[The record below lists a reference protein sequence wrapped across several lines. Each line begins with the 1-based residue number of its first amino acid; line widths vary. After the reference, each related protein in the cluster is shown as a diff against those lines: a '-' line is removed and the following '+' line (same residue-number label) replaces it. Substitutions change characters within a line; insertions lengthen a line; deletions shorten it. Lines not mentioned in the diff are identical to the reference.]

1 MKTSLEDRAERLE
14 STQPPRA
21 GWSGSLSTL
30 GSRLWAGRTGI
41 AWWSSGGVALVTLVI
56 IGLAAA
62 RARLEAPAPTLLLED
77 RHGAFLCE
85 LGDGQDAELGYW
97 PLETLP
103 PRVVA
108 ATVAIEDRRFWL
120 HPGIDPLAVGRATWQ
135 NLSRRQRVSG
145 ASTLAMQVA
154 RMQRP
159 GARNL
164 PRKAVEAVTALFL
177 TARYGRQ
184 ALLAHYLRLAP
195 YGNRVHG
202 IAYAARRYLDKPVDD
217 LSWAEIAYLSAIPQA
232 PAAMNPFHPSGRLR
246 AVARGER
253 ILALLHEQG
262 VIGEVEWEQACLD
275 IRRLRVPTREVRPA
289 AAMHA
294 ILRFARQ
301 LGAPEARAARA
312 THPVVT
318 TALDLGLQD
327 QVSTLVREAVAQ
339 GEWVGVGNAAVMV
352 VELPDRQ
359 VRAAVASS
367 GWTDTAHL
375 GAIDYTRVPRSP
387 GSTLKPFLYALGYEL
402 GTITPATIVD
412 DLQRAPGGIVNA
424 DHRFLGPLLP
434 RVALANSRNVP
445 AVRLLERV
453 GLEEGYAFFR
463 DLGLHD
469 GTTPARRIGLG
480 MAVGGMPVTLEQLVR
495 ATTVLATDGRL
506 APLRWFEGDTGGPG
520 RRLVSET
527 TARLVTLQLADPMA
541 RLPSFPRMSW
551 SEYPFP
557 VAVKTG
563 TSPEQRDAW
572 ALAWSRRWLV
582 GVWMGRP
589 DHRPMQGATGFS
601 QAAALAQRV
610 MLSLHPELGDGF
622 EDLSFP
628 APQGLVQVRL
638 CALTGQLASPLC
650 GKVMSEWVKPADV
663 PRHTCDAHLQVA
675 VDTSTG
681 APASPRT
688 PPRMVAARTFTL
700 LPPRYADWAARNGL
714 PRPPTLPG
722 LWLLDGEVPAQPSA
736 PSLRIRITAPQT
748 DTRLLRDP
756 ETPRKLATLAL
767 RATVEPRVE
776 QVLWLVDGLPWQL
789 ADYPYTARWP
799 LASGAHI
806 FQASVPF
813 SRVTSPAVRVVVQ

>member
-1 MKTSLEDRAERLE
+1 VLVAV
-14 STQPPRA
+14 A
-21 GWSGSLSTL
+21 TL
-30 GSRLWAGRTGI
+30 AVVG
-41 AWWSSGGVALVTLVI
+41 
-56 IGLAAA
+56 IGLA
-62 RARLEAPAPTLLLED
+62 RARLEAPAPTLLLRD

-85 LGDGQDAELGYW
+85 LGDGRDAELGYW
-97 PLETLP
+97 PLEALP

-120 HPGIDPLAVGRATWQ
+120 HPGVDPLAAGRAAWQ

-159 GARNL
+159 GARTL
-164 PRKAVEAVTALFL
+164 PRKAVEAVTAFFL

-202 IAYAARRYLDKPVDD
+202 IAHAARRYLDKPVED

-232 PAAMNPFHPSGRLR
+232 PAAMNPFRPSGRLR

-253 ILALLHEQG
+253 ILSLLHQQG
-262 VIGEVEWEQACLD
+262 VIGEVEWAQARLD
-275 IRRLRVPTREVRPA
+275 IRTLRVPTREVRPIV
-289 AAMHA
+289 AMHA
-294 ILRFARQ
+294 ILRLERQ
-301 LGAPEARAARA
+301 LGSPAARAARA
-312 THPVVT
+312 AHPVVAT
-318 TALDLGLQD
+318 TLDLGLQE

-352 VELPDRQ
+352 VELPGRQ
-359 VRAAVASS
+359 VRASVASS
-367 GWTDTAHL
+367 GWTDAAHL

-445 AVRLLERV
+445 AVGLLERI
-453 GLEEGYAFFR
+453 GLEEGYTFLR

-506 APLRWFEGDTGGPG
+506 AELAWLEGDPEGTG

-541 RLPSFPRMSW
+541 RLPSFPRMGS
-551 SEYPFP
+551 SEFPFP

-572 ALAWSRRWLV
+572 ALAWSRRYLI

-610 MLSLHPELGDGF
+610 MLSLHPELRDGF

-628 APQGLVQVRL
+628 APEGLVPVRL
-638 CALTGQLASPLC
+638 CALTGRLASPLC
-650 GKVMSEWVKPADV
+650 GKVMSEWVQPSDA
-663 PRHTCDAHLQVA
+663 PRRTCDAHLQMA
-675 VDTSTG
+675 IDTRTG
-681 APASPRT
+681 VPASTRT
-688 PPRMVAARTFTL
+688 PREVVAARTFTL

-714 PRPPTLPG
+714 PRPPALPG
-722 LWLLDGEVPAQPSA
+722 LWLLEGEGSAVAAA

-748 DTRLLRDP
+748 DSRLLRDP
-756 ETPRKLATLAL
+756 ETPVELATLAL

-799 LASGAHI
+799 LAPGAHT
-806 FQASVPF
+806 FQARVPF
-813 SRVTSPAVRVVVQ
+813 SKVTSAPVRVVVQ

>member
-1 MKTSLEDRAERLE
+1 M
-14 STQPPRA
+14 PP
-21 GWSGSLSTL
+21 T
-30 GSRLWAGRTGI
+30 
-41 AWWSSGGVALVTLVI
+41 
-56 IGLAAA
+56 
-62 RARLEAPAPTLLLED
+62 
-77 RHGAFLCE
+77 
-85 LGDGQDAELGYW
+85 
-97 PLETLP
+97 
-103 PRVVA
+103 
-108 ATVAIEDRRFWL
+108 
-120 HPGIDPLAVGRATWQ
+120 
-135 NLSRRQRVSG
+135 
-145 ASTLAMQVA
+145 
-154 RMQRP
+154 
-159 GARNL
+159 
-164 PRKAVEAVTALFL
+164 
-177 TARYGRQ
+177 
-184 ALLAHYLRLAP
+184 
-195 YGNRVHG
+195 
-202 IAYAARRYLDKPVDD
+202 
-217 LSWAEIAYLSAIPQA
+217 
-232 PAAMNPFHPSGRLR
+232 
-246 AVARGER
+246 
-253 ILALLHEQG
+253 
-262 VIGEVEWEQACLD
+262 
-275 IRRLRVPTREVRPA
+275 
-289 AAMHA
+289 
-294 ILRFARQ
+294 
-301 LGAPEARAARA
+301 
-312 THPVVT
+312 
-318 TALDLGLQD
+318 LDLGLQE
-327 QVSTLVREAVAQ
+327 QVATLVHEAVAQ

-352 VELPDRQ
+352 VELPGRQ
-359 VRAAVASS
+359 VRASVASS
-367 GWTDTAHL
+367 GWTDAAHL

-402 GTITPATIVD
+402 GTITPATVVD

-445 AVRLLERV
+445 AVGLLERV

-506 APLRWFEGDTGGPG
+506 AELAWLEGDTGGPS

-541 RLPSFPRMSW
+541 RLPSFPRMGS

-572 ALAWSRRWLV
+572 ALAWSRRYLV

-589 DHRPMQGATGFS
+589 DHRPMQGATGYS

-628 APQGLVQVRL
+628 APEGLVPVRL
-638 CALTGQLASPLC
+638 CALTGRLASPLC

-663 PRHTCDAHLQVA
+663 PRRTCDAHLQVGGGHPHRRPGLHPHPA
-675 VDTSTG
+675 PG
-681 APASPRT
+681 GRRPHLHRAPAPLRRLGGRATACRVRRRSPACGSSTAR
-688 PPRMVAARTFTL
+688 RRSMAA
-700 LPPRYADWAARNGL
+700 
-714 PRPPTLPG
+714 
-722 LWLLDGEVPAQPSA
+722 A

-748 DTRLLRDP
+748 DSRLLRDP
-756 ETPRKLATLAL
+756 ETPRELATLAL

-799 LASGAHI
+799 LASGAHT
-806 FQASVPF
+806 FQARVPF
-813 SRVTSPAVRVVVQ
+813 SKVTSAPVQVVVQ